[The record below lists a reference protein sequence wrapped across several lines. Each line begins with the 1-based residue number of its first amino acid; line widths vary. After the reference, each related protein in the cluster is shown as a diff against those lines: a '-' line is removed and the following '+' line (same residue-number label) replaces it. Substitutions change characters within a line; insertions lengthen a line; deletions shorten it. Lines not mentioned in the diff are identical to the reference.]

1 MNIFDK
7 YNSTDIDE
15 TYPYQQLFDLFT
27 MMDYKGWILM
37 EARTE
42 PVDRVVAMKE
52 QLEWFNK
59 MKANAKK
66 KD

>member
-1 MNIFDK
+1 
-7 YNSTDIDE
+7 
-15 TYPYQQLFDLFT
+15 LFT
-27 MMDYKGWILM
+27 QSGYKEWILL

-42 PVDRVVAMKE
+42 PVDRVAAMKE

-66 KD
+66 K